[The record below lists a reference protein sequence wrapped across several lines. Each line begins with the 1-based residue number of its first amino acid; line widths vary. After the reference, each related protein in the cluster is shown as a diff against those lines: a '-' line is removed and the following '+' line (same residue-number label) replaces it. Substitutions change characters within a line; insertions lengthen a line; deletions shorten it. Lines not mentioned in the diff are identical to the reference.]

1 MTKPKVLITNGEI
14 MNKVLD
20 NLREKCELIICPEL
34 PYPSRKDILN
44 RIKGVD
50 AVFWC
55 TKERLDT
62 EMLDTAGPNLK
73 IVSTMSAGY
82 DHIDIAAVKS
92 RGIKIGNTSNV
103 LNASVAE
110 IAVALAL
117 MAGRRLQEGRQ
128 VMERG
133 AWEPGSPIWMLGHDL
148 YGSTVGIVGLGNI
161 GCEIAK
167 RLKAFE
173 ISRLLYSGHSVKP
186 AAAELGAQF
195 VSFDDLLKESDF
207 IIIACPLNDGT
218 RNMFN
223 DTAFSKMKK
232 NAIIVNIGRGGVID
246 QPALIRA
253 LESGKI
259 YAAGLDVMV
268 PEPLPTDHPLL
279 KLKNCVLIPH
289 LGSATVRTRLAMADL
304 AARNILAALDGK
316 EMPSPL

>member
-1 MTKPKVLITNGEI
+1 
-14 MNKVLD
+14 
-20 NLREKCELIICPEL
+20 
-34 PYPSRKDILN
+34 
-44 RIKGVD
+44 
-50 AVFWC
+50 
-55 TKERLDT
+55 
-62 EMLDTAGPNLK
+62 MLDTAGPNLK
-73 IVSTMSAGY
+73 VVSTMTAGY
-82 DHIDIAAVKS
+82 DHIDVATAKS
-92 RGIKIGNTSNV
+92 RGIKIGNASKV
-103 LNASVAE
+103 SNASVAE

-117 MAGRRLQEGRQ
+117 MAGHRLQEGRQ
-128 VMERG
+128 VIERG
-133 AWEPGSPIWMLGHDL
+133 AWEPVSPIWMLGHDL

-186 AAAELGAQF
+186 AAAKIGAQF
-195 VSFDDLLKESDF
+195 VSFDDILKESDF
-207 IIIACPLNDGT
+207 VIIACPLNDGT

-232 NAIIVNIGRGGVID
+232 NAIIVNIGRGGLID

-279 KLKNCVLIPH
+279 KLKNCVLTPH
-289 LGSATVRTRLAMADL
+289 IGSATVRSRLAMADL